1 MLKSLNNLRKKP
13 KILMKKHGQLRKN
26 PTMPM
31 KKPRQLKKR
40 PQDAYEKAWASNVL
54 KNPCNL

>member
-1 MLKSLNNLRKKP
+1 
-13 KILMKKHGQLRKN
+13 MKKHGQLRKN